1 MKFAKSFTIKGD
13 STEVFDETRKY
24 LPKYGF
30 KEEGASWPTHIVLK
44 RGKGGLLKT
53 NIKDLKTLLSISF
66 KQNGDDVFVLCEYDI
81 KSFGGM
87 ITASDKAVLEAEVE
101 MLQSDLFGSIKHET
115 PEIKVQTEKGN
126 RRCEVCGS
134 PVKSSSTFC
143 GNCGRT
149 VKPVPISIKIR
160 GRDMMNRGVEVKF
173 EPDRV
178 KTGFNN
184 LDLILYGGLPLGYAV
199 VLTAPSSEER
209 DLLIAR
215 ILDEGVKQNEVT
227 FVVSNDG
234 SRMSQIIEKNK
245 ETFYAFICNP
255 QADNLTENAPNVCKI
270 DGCER
275 LTELNIALSS
285 SIEKI
290 PENLDGPR
298 RLILSNISDVLL
310 SCHAQTTRKWLMELI
325 PKMKAQ
331 NFTILAVLNPFMH
344 PKEES
349 HAIVDLFDGHIE
361 MIENE
366 ADDSPMSLR
375 MRKLFNQR
383 YMSKK
388 VSISKEDFEKNDINE
403 EK

>member
-1 MKFAKSFTIKGD
+1 MKFTKSFTIKGD

-24 LPKYGF
+24 LPKCGY
-30 KEEGASWPTHIVLK
+30 KEEGASWPINMVLK
-44 RGKGGLLKT
+44 RGKGGFLQT
-53 NIKDLKTLLSISF
+53 NIKDLKTLLSITF
-66 KQNGDDVFVLCEYDI
+66 KQNGDDVLVLCEYDV
-81 KSFGGM
+81 KSFGGI
-87 ITASDKAVLEAEVE
+87 ITTSDKAVLEGEVE
-101 MLQSDLFGSIKHET
+101 MLQSDLFGSIKHDT
-115 PEIKVQTEKGN
+115 PEIKIQSEKAD

-134 PVKSSSTFC
+134 PVKASSTFC
-143 GNCGRT
+143 NNCGRT
-149 VKPVPISIKIR
+149 VKPIPISIKIR

-184 LDLILYGGLPLGYAV
+184 LDLILYGGLPVGYAV

-227 FVVSNDG
+227 FLVSNEITRV
-234 SRMSQIIEKNK
+234 SHLLEKNK
-245 ETFYAFICNP
+245 EIFYAFVCNP
-255 QADNLTENAPNVCKI
+255 QADQLTENAPNICKI

-275 LTELNIALSS
+275 LTELNISLSAM
-285 SIEKI
+285 IEKI
-290 PENLDGPR
+290 PANLDGPR

-325 PKMKAQ
+325 PKMKSQ
-331 NFTILAVLNPFMH
+331 NFTILAVLNPYMH

-361 MIENE
+361 MSEKQ
-366 ADDSPMSLR
+366 DDESGMNLK

-383 YMSKK
+383 YMSKQ
-388 VSISKEDFEKNDINE
+388 VSVTKEDFEREDFSE
-403 EK
+403 E

>member
-13 STEVFDETRKY
+13 STQVFDETRKY

-30 KEEGASWPTHIVLK
+30 IEEGASWPTHIVLK
-44 RGKGGLLKT
+44 RGKGGFLKT
-53 NIKDLKTLLSISF
+53 NIKDLKTLLSITF
-66 KQNGDDVFVLCEYDI
+66 KQNGNDVFVLCEYDV

-87 ITASDKAVLEAEVE
+87 ITTSDKSILEGEVE
-101 MLQSDLFGSIKHET
+101 MLQSDLFGSIRNDT
-115 PEIKVQTEKGN
+115 PDIKVSTEKGD
-126 RRCEVCGS
+126 RRCEICGS
-134 PVKSSSTFC
+134 HVKASSTFC
-143 GNCGRT
+143 NNCGRT

-184 LDLILYGGLPLGYAV
+184 LDLILYGGLPVGYAV

-209 DLLIAR
+209 DLLLAR

-227 FVVSNDG
+227 FLVSNEVT
-234 SRMSQIIEKNK
+234 RVTHIIEKNK
-245 ETFYAFICNP
+245 ETFFVFICNP
-255 QADNLTENAPNVCKI
+255 QADQITDNAPNICKI

-285 SIEKI
+285 TIEKI
-290 PENLDGPR
+290 PENNDNPR

-325 PKMKAQ
+325 PKMKAK

-361 MIENE
+361 MSENE
-366 ADDSPMSLR
+366 EEGMSLK
-375 MRKLFNQR
+375 MKKLFNQR

-388 VSISKEDFEKNDINE
+388 VSISKEDFEKKDIE
-403 EK
+403 EE